1 MAFGTFDFFHE
12 GHEHYLKEAKKLG
25 ESLLVV
31 IALDRT
37 VKQIKSEYPVNSEQK
52 RAEVVRKS
60 GLADKVILGYHGDKH
75 KVIKKYKP
83 AVIALGY
90 DQFTFTQRLKKTL
103 IDLKLDTTIVRIDPY
118 HPHIYKSSL
127 IKKKLQASTENSNS
141 IAETETAKVS
151 ASGL

>member
-37 VKQIKSEYPVNSEQK
+37 VKQIKGEYPVHSEQK
-52 RAEVVRKS
+52 RAEVVEKS
-60 GLADKVILGYHGDKH
+60 GLADKVVLGYHGDKH

-103 IDLKLDTTIVRIDPY
+103 IDLKLDTTIVRVEPY
-118 HPHIYKSSL
+118 HPQIYKSSL
-127 IKKKLQASTENSNS
+127 IKKRLQNIEKNTDSQPEAKKLSAAS
-141 IAETETAKVS
+141 
-151 ASGL
+151 L

>member
-1 MAFGTFDFFHE
+1 MAFGTFDIFHE

-37 VKQIKSEYPVNSEQK
+37 VKQIKGEYPVNSEQQ
-52 RAEVVRKS
+52 RAETVKKS

-83 AVIALGY
+83 SVIALGY

-103 IDLKLDTTIVRIDPY
+103 IDLNLDTTIIRIEPF

-127 IKKKLQASTENSNS
+127 IKKRLQSQTENNKSAA
-141 IAETETAKVS
+141 IEEKLTAVTTTM
-151 ASGL
+151 